1 MSSKRFIVHRLQ
13 SLNCLQ
19 LEKWE
24 KKWIRNIKNNFQ
36 YYISFD
42 KLFSRVLNTEPF
54 QSTAKSKLLEISFCY
69 FHNSGLCSNYF
80 VSQTFSKRVTYAIF
94 CLAWRIVRLSV
105 RRLQLLNNKGDKYA
119 DRHINNRISSRCVA
133 THALFS
139 KQKLYWLF
147 HDNGFSY
154 QFCSNNLSHPN
165 YLKCL
170 RK

>member
-24 KKWIRNIKNNFQ
+24 KKNEYAISKITANTISVLTNSFQELWILSHFKVLPSRNFQ
-36 YYISFD
+36 KYHFAIF
-42 KLFSRVLNTEPF
+42 
-54 QSTAKSKLLEISFCY
+54 
-69 FHNSGLCSNYF
+69 NSGLCSNYF
-80 VSQTFSKRVTYAIF
+80 VSQTFAKRVTYAIF

-119 DRHINNRISSRCVA
+119 NRHINTRISSRCVA
-133 THALFS
+133 TNDLFS

-154 QFCSNNLSHPN
+154 QFCSNFLSHPN
-165 YLKCL
+165 YLKW
-170 RK
+170 